1 MPQNPVGDI
10 NGYLNRAQK
19 SVLDFFFP
27 RKCPF
32 CGAMAGKELLCPK
45 CRDTLPWQESV
56 REGAGFGR
64 CAAVLRYE
72 GAVREAILRYKFKSR
87 LDYLPCFGDLM
98 AQRAADCYSGE
109 FDLITWVPVSRR
121 RLRKRGFDQARYLTG
136 SMCVDWHTEPVETLE
151 KVLDNPPQ
159 SGLEDAAAR
168 RANVLGAYRAVK
180 PENFAGRRVLL
191 VDDII
196 TTGSTLGE
204 CARVLKEAGAAE
216 VLCLTL
222 ADARE

>member
-1 MPQNPVGDI
+1 
-10 NGYLNRAQK
+10 
-19 SVLDFFFP
+19 
-27 RKCPF
+27 
-32 CGAMAGKELLCPK
+32 
-45 CRDTLPWQESV
+45 
-56 REGAGFGR
+56 
-64 CAAVLRYE
+64 
-72 GAVREAILRYKFKSR
+72 
-87 LDYLPCFGDLM
+87 
-98 AQRAADCYSGE
+98 
-109 FDLITWVPVSRR
+109 
-121 RLRKRGFDQARYLTG
+121 
-136 SMCVDWHTEPVETLE
+136 MCVDWHTE